1 MVEIKKKP
9 ITTAFLATKFIAI
22 IYTAIISATLGI
34 FVTIFLDR
42 YIFPLFFDKKND
54 DKKSKYQLILEVS
67 LLFGVL
73 GICSYIGRN
82 FVQMI
87 PYPLENLGNFEYLKL
102 KEVQSGVMFSI
113 TVVLFNNTIQD
124 KIRILKTKL

>member
-1 MVEIKKKP
+1 MVEIKKRP
-9 ITTAFLATKFIAI
+9 ITTLFVTNKFIAI

-34 FVTIFLDR
+34 FVTIFLDK
-42 YIFPLFFDKKND
+42 YIFPLFFDKKD
-54 DKKSKYQLILEVS
+54 DEKKSKYTLILEISV
-67 LLFGVL
+67 LFGIL
-73 GICSYIGRN
+73 GICSYVGRN

-87 PYPLENLGNFEYLKL
+87 PYPLESLGNFEYLRL
-102 KEVQSGVMFSI
+102 KEVQSGAMFSI